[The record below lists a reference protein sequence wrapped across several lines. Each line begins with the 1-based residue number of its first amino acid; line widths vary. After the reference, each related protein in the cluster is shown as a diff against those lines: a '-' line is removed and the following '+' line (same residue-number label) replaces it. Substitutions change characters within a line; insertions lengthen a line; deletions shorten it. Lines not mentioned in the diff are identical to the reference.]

1 MFDSANNE
9 NKSDDLDSP
18 LCISIEYSHDRLY
31 EQCFTTTQASDSSP
45 EKGRLEAVMDPILAF
60 DQSLVH
66 LRPRPLCLLVAINPI
81 CLLYSTPTTSSPIG
95 SDLFNSASSSI
106 EGRSI
111 LHFIIGATSSL
122 SKVGCGL
129 MPSHRLK
136 VGCRQL
142 THSLSSDAMCTITLK
157 VRT

>member
-18 LCISIEYSHDRLY
+18 LCISIEFLTRKRSIGGGDGSDPGFRSIPNPPP
-31 EQCFTTTQASDSSP
+31 TQTPMPSGCHQPDLPS
-45 EKGRLEAVMDPILAF
+45 
-60 DQSLVH
+60 
-66 LRPRPLCLLVAINPI
+66 
-81 CLLYSTPTTSSPIG
+81 LLYTYDFFSYRYATG